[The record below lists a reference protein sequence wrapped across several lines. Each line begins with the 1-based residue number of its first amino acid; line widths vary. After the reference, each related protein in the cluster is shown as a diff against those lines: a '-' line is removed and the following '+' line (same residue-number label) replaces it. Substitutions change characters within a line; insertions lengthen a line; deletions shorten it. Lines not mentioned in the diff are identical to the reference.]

1 MTASSV
7 VRVPRPAGPFD
18 RYVKGASLL
27 HELDPRAKLVAA
39 LACITSN
46 IALPDGSWAA
56 FAATWALLL
65 VGSAASGLGIS
76 YAVRR
81 SFVALPFA
89 LAAITA
95 LFVLPGTP
103 LFVLDFGPWHLVATD
118 AGLVRF
124 GSILTRTWLSVQV
137 GILLVA
143 TTSIPDLLHALRHLH
158 VSALLVSIV
167 AMMYRYLAVMAD
179 EATRLIR
186 ARDARSVGPGGS
198 LAWRGRV
205 TGHMAGQLFLR
216 SYDRGDRIY
225 AAMLARGYDGETRSL
240 VHKPMRAADWRFLLE
255 LGVLL
260 LALQGAARA
269 W

>member
-1 MTASSV
+1 MTASPAAQLG
-7 VRVPRPAGPFD
+7 PRGPFD
-18 RYVKGASLL
+18 RFVRATSLL

-46 IALPDGSWAA
+46 LVLPDGSWAA
-56 FAATWALLL
+56 FAATWGLLL
-65 VGSAASGLGIS
+65 VGSAASGLGVT
-76 YAVRR
+76 YVARR

-103 LFVLDFGPWHLVATD
+103 LFVLEFGPWYLVATD

-124 GSILTRTWLSVQV
+124 GSILARSWLSVQV
-137 GILLVA
+137 GILLVT
-143 TTSIPDLLHALRHLH
+143 TTSIPDLLHALRHLR

-167 AMMYRYLAVMAD
+167 AMMYRYLAVLVD
-179 EATRLIR
+179 EAMRLVR
-186 ARDARSVGPGGS
+186 AREARSVGGGGS
-198 LAWRGRV
+198 LAWRARV

-240 VHKPMRAADWRFLLE
+240 IHKPLRDRDWRFLLG
-255 LGVLL
+255 LGLVLSL
-260 LALQGAARA
+260 IQAGARL